1 MTNKTLR
8 AGDMSHAV
16 LSATHTDTDPDTLVR
31 GDLLVASGA
40 TPLLTRY
47 ALSVPAANLMNVL
60 GVVNGETEPTW
71 KALLDATNPAT
82 LTVASAAAP
91 GTATIA
97 AHRDHVHAITS
108 SSNPGAAAAILAS
121 APTTGLLTLTQ
132 LATTVNLQTLNAEL
146 TVANKNKYL
155 PYLQDAEGVYLRKQT
170 YYWNGSSYVATHGY
184 GFGYYTLLSNTGARS
199 NGFGHAALQNNTGA
213 YSNGFGYTA
222 LQNNVGAQ
230 SNGFGYAALLSNT
243 GANSN
248 GFGYAALQNNTGA
261 NSNGFGYL
269 ALQNNTGANSNGFG
283 HAALR
288 YNNWPNVSALGY
300 QSSPYFLDDPATSKA
315 FTDAE
320 ITADTITFPSA
331 HGFGATDAKV
341 NLRFSTVAGT
351 PPTGLVHNTVYQFT
365 ITSPTVMTLAGI
377 GTNAS
382 ADFEGKLTNSV
393 DITGSIAIGYD
404 ANASK
409 AHQVMLGGTD
419 IVETLL
425 RGKTLVNTTTVGAQL
440 AVDQSSA
447 VGALP
452 VLLLDQGDDDEP
464 MIEFTGTVG
473 VGNVIEAVGA
483 KTLTATHFLKVEITG
498 VGIRYIPLGTIA

>member
-132 LATTVNLQTLNAEL
+132 LATTVNLQTLNAEVK
-146 TVANKNKYL
+146 VADKNKYL

-199 NGFGHAALQNNTGA
+199 NGFGH
-213 YSNGFGYTA
+213 
-222 LQNNVGAQ
+222 
-230 SNGFGYAALLSNT
+230 
-243 GANSN
+243 
-248 GFGYAALQNNTGA
+248 AALQNNTGA

-483 KTLTATHFLKVEITG
+483 KTLTATHFVKVEITG

>member
-132 LATTVNLQTLNAEL
+132 LATTVNLQTLNAEVK
-146 TVANKNKYL
+146 VADKNKYL

-184 GFGYYTLLSNTGARS
+184 GFGYYTLLS
-199 NGFGHAALQNNTGA
+199 
-213 YSNGFGYTA
+213 
-222 LQNNVGAQ
+222 
-230 SNGFGYAALLSNT
+230 
-243 GANSN
+243 
-248 GFGYAALQNNTGA
+248 
-261 NSNGFGYL
+261 
-269 ALQNNTGANSNGFG
+269 NTGANSNGFG

-483 KTLTATHFLKVEITG
+483 KTLTATHFVKVEITG